1 MSQIDLFIKS
11 LARFDARG
19 VTLASDRKVALLFD
33 NGHRYAN
40 QTICHNDLVSLVL
53 EVAPAEAT
61 AHLRRKQ
68 PACFDYILEQV
79 HYAVDVKPSPKAW
92 QVTVAPVPAVEQHAP
107 QKKVSQRAPSP
118 SPTSPGVPAARG
130 RREAI
135 RPAADPNA
143 DLLHRLL
150 IRVEETEASDLHLVA
165 GCRPFLRVHGEMVQL
180 TDEPELSAQQLTEA
194 LDAITPD
201 NCRKEFARRNDT
213 DFAHAVPGQSRYRV
227 NRFKDRRGPGAV
239 IRTVPFDVIPAE
251 ELGLPESVLELCTLD
266 KGLVLVTGP
275 TGSGKSTTLAA
286 MVDRI
291 NQTRG
296 AHIITIE
303 DPIEFIHENKRC
315 LINQRQVGDHTDSF
329 KDALRAALRE
339 DPDIVLVGEM
349 RDLETVAIAV
359 ETAETGHLVFGT
371 LHTTTAPGTVDRV
384 IDQFPADR
392 QAQIRE
398 MLADTLRGVVA
409 QTLCKRVG
417 GGRVAAFEVLLSSP
431 AVANLIRERKVFQ
444 LPSLMQTGK
453 AQGMRTLNDSL
464 AALVR
469 EGLVEPA
476 EALRR
481 AVSRD
486 ELKRLL
492 PKEGQRMAV

>member
-1 MSQIDLFIKS
+1 MSQIDVFIKS
-11 LARFDARG
+11 LARFGARG

-40 QTICHNDLVSLVL
+40 QTICHADLVTLVL

-61 AHLRRKQ
+61 ARLRQRE
-68 PACFDYILEQV
+68 PACFDYSLDEV
-79 HYAVDVKPSPKAW
+79 DFAVDVKPSQKSW
-92 QVTVAPVPAVEQHAP
+92 QVTVAPVPGVEP
-107 QKKVSQRAPSP
+107 KTRRAPPPRQPVAPARP
-118 SPTSPGVPAARG
+118 SPTGTPGSARRPGSGSPDTV
-130 RREAI
+130 
-135 RPAADPNA
+135 
-143 DLLHRLL
+143 DLLHHLL
-150 IRVEETEASDLHLVA
+150 VRVEETSASDLHLVA
-165 GCRPFLRVHGEMVQL
+165 GCYPYLRVHGEMIQL
-180 TDEPELSAQQLTEA
+180 TDEPLLSAQQLTES

-201 NCRKEFARRNDT
+201 ACRKEYARRNDT
-213 DFAHAVPGQSRYRV
+213 DFAHAIPGQSRYRV

-239 IRTVPFDVIPAE
+239 IRTIPFDIIPAE
-251 ELGLPESVLELCTLD
+251 KLGLPDAVLELCTLD

-291 NQTRG
+291 NQTRS

-339 DPDIVLVGEM
+339 DPDIVLVGEL
-349 RDLETVAIAV
+349 RDLETMAIAV

-464 AALVR
+464 ATLVR

-481 AVSRD
+481 AIQRD
-486 ELKRLL
+486 DLKRML
-492 PKEGQRMAV
+492 PKEGAQLAV